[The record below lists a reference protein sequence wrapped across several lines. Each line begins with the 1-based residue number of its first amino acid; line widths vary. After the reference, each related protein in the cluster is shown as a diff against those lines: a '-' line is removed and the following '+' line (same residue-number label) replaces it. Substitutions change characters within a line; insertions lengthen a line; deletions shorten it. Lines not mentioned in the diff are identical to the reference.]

1 MIYNFYDTCSLLMLH
16 EEDFQN
22 TDSNVIVISSI
33 TLKEL
38 ENIKTSAYK
47 DANVKFTARKMLRY
61 LDNYQDNYIIYTFRP
76 SMIEDLAAYDLPDS
90 DDMRILASAHHW
102 RKEISP
108 NDEMH
113 FITNDLALKQIAIS
127 ILPFGCVKSVEKE
140 ENDYS
145 GYVEVQMSDDEMDCF
160 YSNLDKNLYNLLPGQ
175 YIIIKDNENNVIDK
189 LCYINED
196 CGFRNLTYGNF
207 NSKLFGKIKPFK
219 DDVYQAL
226 VADSFLNNRITMIRG
241 KSGSG
246 KTCLSLAFLLNQ
258 LEIGRI
264 DKIIIFCNTVA
275 TKDAARLGF
284 YAGSKTDKLM
294 DSQIGNILASKFG
307 DKMIV
312 EQMIN
317 NNKLILLPFSDIRGF
332 DTSGMNAGVYIT
344 EAQNLTIELMKL
356 GLQRIGEDSICIIDG
371 DDNTQVDDRAY
382 AGTNNGMKRLSKVF
396 RGADFY
402 GEVELKQ
409 IHRSRIAELA
419 DKM

>member
-1 MIYNFYDTCSLLMLH
+1 MI
-16 EEDFQN
+16 
-22 TDSNVIVISSI
+22 
-33 TLKEL
+33 
-38 ENIKTSAYK
+38 A
-47 DANVKFTARKMLRY
+47 
-61 LDNYQDNYIIYTFRP
+61 
-76 SMIEDLAAYDLPDS
+76 DLIAYDLPDS
-90 DDMRILASAHHW
+90 DDMRLLASAHRW
-102 RKEISP
+102 RKEINP
-108 NDEMH
+108 NDEMY

-127 ILPFGCVKSVEKE
+127 ILPFGCVKSIEEE
-140 ENDYS
+140 ENNYS

-189 LCYINED
+189 LCYINDD

-219 DDVYQAL
+219 DDIYQAL

-371 DDNTQVDDRAY
+371 DDNTQVDDKAY
-382 AGTNNGMKRLSKVF
+382 AGINNGMKRLSKIF
-396 RGADFY
+396 RGAEFY

-409 IHRSRIAELA
+409 IHRSRIAKLA

>member
-1 MIYNFYDTCSLLMLH
+1 MIYNFYDTCSLLMLY

-22 TDSNVIVISSI
+22 IDRNVIVISSI
-33 TLKEL
+33 TLNEL
-38 ENIKTSAYK
+38 ENIKTSAHK
-47 DANVKFTARKMLRY
+47 DADIKFTARKILHY
-61 LDNYQDNYIIYTFRP
+61 LENYQDNYIVYTFRP
-76 SMIEDLAAYDLPDS
+76 SMIADLAAYDLPDS
-90 DDMRILASAHHW
+90 DDMRILACAHRW

-108 NDEMH
+108 NDEMY
-113 FITNDLALKQIAIS
+113 FITNDLALKQIAAS
-127 ILPFGCVKSVEKE
+127 ILPFGCVKSIEEE

-145 GYVEVQMSDDEMDCF
+145 GYIEVQMSDDEMDCF

-175 YIIIKDNENNVIDK
+175 YIIIRDNENTVVDK

-226 VADSFLNNRITMIRG
+226 VVDSLLNNRITMIRG

-258 LEIGRI
+258 FEIGRI

-312 EQMIN
+312 EQMIS

-371 DDNTQVDDRAY
+371 DDNTQVDDKAY
-382 AGTNNGMKRLSKVF
+382 AGANNGMKRLSKVF
-396 RGADFY
+396 RGAEFY

>member
-22 TDSNVIVISSI
+22 IDRNVIVISSI
-33 TLKEL
+33 TLNEL
-38 ENIKTSAYK
+38 ENIKTSAHK
-47 DANVKFTARKMLRY
+47 DADVKFTTRKMLHY
-61 LDNYQDNYIIYTFRP
+61 LEDYQDNYIIYTFRP
-76 SMIEDLAAYDLPDS
+76 SMIADLAAYDLPDS
-90 DDMRILASAHHW
+90 DDMRILACAHRW

-108 NDEMH
+108 NDEMY
-113 FITNDLALKQIAIS
+113 FITNDLALKQIAAS
-127 ILPFGCVKSVEKE
+127 ILPFGCVKSVEE
-140 ENDYS
+140 EESDYS
-145 GYVEVQMSDDEMDCF
+145 GYIEVQMSDDEMDCF

-175 YIIIKDNENNVIDK
+175 YIIIRDNENTVVDK

-226 VADSFLNNRITMIRG
+226 VADSLLNNRITMIRG

-312 EQMIN
+312 EQMIS

-344 EAQNLTIELMKL
+344 EA
-356 GLQRIGEDSICIIDG
+356 
-371 DDNTQVDDRAY
+371 
-382 AGTNNGMKRLSKVF
+382 
-396 RGADFY
+396 
-402 GEVELKQ
+402 
-409 IHRSRIAELA
+409 
-419 DKM
+419 